1 MDRNVSQDG
10 ADFQDRTVNIDLVF
24 TAGTSGAVP
33 ASFTYSAGVASVALS
48 STNYVVTLQDGYV
61 AYLNGHGNVIQASY
75 ATTGATRA
83 AISAQNVT
91 GTTPTVTLTC
101 YNASGTAVA
110 MATGDQLSFT
120 IRLKR

>member
-10 ADFQDRTVNIDLVF
+10 ADFQDRTVHVDLVF

-33 ASFTYSAGVASVALS
+33 STFTYSAGIASVALT
-48 STNYVVTLQDGYV
+48 STTYVVTLQDGYV
-61 AYLNGHGNVIQASY
+61 AYLNGYGNVIQASY
-75 ATTGATRA
+75 SASGATRA
-83 AISAQNVT
+83 AISAQSVT
-91 GTTPTVTLTC
+91 GTTPTVTITC
-101 YNASGTAVA
+101 YTAAGAAVA